1 MSTFYNYDLVEQWR
15 TGKRPPRTERSEA
28 GESKA
33 IDREHIFNREFKS
46 RLLANDA
53 KNSLLARKILIE
65 MYVDRLNRVGES
77 GTK

>member
-1 MSTFYNYDLVEQWR
+1 MTTFNDYDLIEQWR
-15 TGKRPPRTERSEA
+15 TGKRPPRAERSEA

-33 IDREHIFNREFKS
+33 IDRENIFNREFKN

-65 MYVDRLNRVGES
+65 MYVDRLN
-77 GTK
+77 KNNNN